1 MSPRLLVLVPV
12 VAALAGSAPAVADQ
26 TAKTVTATGNAE
38 VKVVPK
44 NRQSNASI
52 KAAVEAAHR
61 AGIADALH
69 DAHGYALKY
78 AKATGLTLASIV
90 SVSDVPATGVGYYGP
105 GGFFGPFGPNQYCG
119 TIHRAIIKVVNGK
132 RKVVGTKRV
141 HRCIVPPFEL
151 TTLTVTYSAN

>member
-105 GGFFGPFGPNQYCG
+105 GGPFGPNQYCG

>member
-26 TAKTVTATGNAE
+26 AAGTVTATGNAE

-44 NRQSNASI
+44 DRQSNASI
-52 KAAVEAAHR
+52 KAAVESAHQ
-61 AGIADALH
+61 AGISDALH

-78 AKATGLTLASIV
+78 AKATGLTLGSII
-90 SVSDVPATGVGYYGP
+90 SVSDVPANGIGYYGP
-105 GGFFGPFGPNQYCG
+105 GGFFGPFGPDLYCG
-119 TIHRAIIKVVNGK
+119 TVHQAIFKVVNGK

-151 TTLTVTYSAN
+151 TTLTITYSAS